1 MTILYMGSLGYA
13 KFSILQINF
22 SLKYTNV
29 EKLVLAEFSSIN
41 SSTVN
46 LERYFFQVREK
57 IVVV

>member
-1 MTILYMGSLGYA
+1 MCQCNVGSLGYP

-41 SSTVN
+41 SATVN
-46 LERYFFQVREK
+46 LERGFYQVPEK
-57 IVVV
+57 IVV